1 MVLVYLDLEKLI
13 STRGVAMS
21 FSWSEHHLAQH
32 NLEER
37 NVYSNLYLQHESAL
51 RIELSV
57 FVLVFL
63 CISVA

>member
-1 MVLVYLDLEKLI
+1 
-13 STRGVAMS
+13 MS

-37 NVYSNLYLQHESAL
+37 DVCSNLYLQHESAL